1 MGLSESE
8 KQRIESMIGSG
19 DVVLFMKGNRMSPQ
33 CGFSARVVQML
44 DGLVDD
50 YKTYDVLQDP
60 DLRDGIK
67 EYSNWPTIPQLY
79 IKGEFIGGCDIVS
92 ELYATGELHDKF
104 GVEKPQGKVPTIAV
118 TPNAAARIKE
128 YMERNPGG
136 DVHLSMDARHQ
147 ASLSLSPARDYEI
160 MAESNGVRVYMDA
173 ATSQRADG
181 LTIDVVETPTGA
193 RFKIDSLGAP
203 AQVKQITPQELKQML
218 EGATKPALFDV
229 RTPEERAIAHIE
241 GARLLDQE
249 VAKEIEKLPKDSLL
263 VFHCHHG
270 GRSQAAAEHFRD
282 HGFTNVHNLA
292 GGIDA
297 WSVEV
302 DPSVPRY

>member
-1 MGLSESE
+1 
-8 KQRIESMIGSG
+8 
-19 DVVLFMKGNRMSPQ
+19 
-33 CGFSARVVQML
+33 
-44 DGLVDD
+44 
-50 YKTYDVLQDP
+50 
-60 DLRDGIK
+60 
-67 EYSNWPTIPQLY
+67 
-79 IKGEFIGGCDIVS
+79 
-92 ELYATGELHDKF
+92 
-104 GVEKPQGKVPTIAV
+104 
-118 TPNAAARIKE
+118 
-128 YMERNPGG
+128 
-136 DVHLSMDARHQ
+136 
-147 ASLSLSPARDYEI
+147 
-160 MAESNGVRVYMDA
+160 
-173 ATSQRADG
+173 
-181 LTIDVVETPTGA
+181 
-193 RFKIDSLGAP
+193 
-203 AQVKQITPQELKQML
+203 ML